1 MQEPAVNP
9 YRAPTATVDDFDPA
23 DDRPARPQVATTAVA
38 LLWVTLVIQAA
49 GLAFI
54 WRMFRLFDTPM
65 YVFAGVITAL
75 WIGTASIVAMIER
88 GRNWARI
95 TYLVLYLVG
104 LPFFVLSLLAT
115 WRYSLI
121 AAGSGLVQTLL
132 QTVALVLLFLRPSRE
147 WFRWSPR

>member
-1 MQEPAVNP
+1 
-9 YRAPTATVDDFDPA
+9 
-23 DDRPARPQVATTAVA
+23 
-38 LLWVTLVIQAA
+38 
-49 GLAFI
+49 
-54 WRMFRLFDTPM
+54 
-65 YVFAGVITAL
+65 
-75 WIGTASIVAMIER
+75 MIER